1 MKRHARLNAL
11 LDAMAATGQV
21 DVDEIAG
28 QLNVSASTIRRDL
41 NHLTEQQLVTRTR
54 GGAVAAAVSYDL
66 PMRYKAPKQ
75 QAAKVRI
82 GQAAAKL
89 VGSNDIVALNGGT
102 TTTEVART
110 LAGRPATAGGGGGI
124 TIVTNAINIAG
135 ELTLRRHL
143 RLVMTGG
150 AVKPQSFEL
159 IGPFAMETLNQL
171 DLDVTIIGA
180 EAIDPAVGVK
190 AMDTDEAQIS
200 RLMTARARRVV
211 VAADSTKLHARG
223 FARVCTWDRVSVLV
237 TDTEAGSADL
247 NQIREA
253 GVDVITV

>member
-11 LDAMAATGQV
+11 LDAIAATGLL
-21 DVDEIAG
+21 DVDEMAAR
-28 QLNVSASTIRRDL
+28 LNVSASTIRRDL

-54 GGAVAAAVSYDL
+54 GGAVASAVSYDL

-89 VGSNDIVALNGGT
+89 IGPNDIVALNGGT

-110 LAGRPATAGGGGGI
+110 LAGRPAGTAAGGI

-135 ELTLRRHL
+135 ELTLRQHL

-159 IGPFAMETLNQL
+159 IGPYAMETLNQL

-180 EAIDPAVGVK
+180 EALDPAVGVK

-200 RLMTARARRVV
+200 RLMTTRARRVI
-211 VAADSTKLHARG
+211 VAADSTKLHGRG
-223 FARVCTWDRVSVLV
+223 FARVCTWADVSVLV
-237 TDTEAGSADL
+237 TDTDAGQADL
-247 NQIREA
+247 SQIRGA
-253 GVDVITV
+253 GVEIITV

>member
-21 DVDEIAG
+21 DVDEMAAR
-28 QLNVSASTIRRDL
+28 LRVSASTIRRDL

-54 GGAVAAAVSYDL
+54 GGAVASAVSYDL

-82 GQAAAKL
+82 GQAAARL
-89 VGSNDIVALNGGT
+89 VNAADIVALNGGT

-110 LAGRPATAGGGGGI
+110 LAGRPANPAAGGI

-159 IGPFAMETLNQL
+159 IGPFAMDTLNQL
-171 DLDVTIIGA
+171 DLDVAIIGA
-180 EAIDPAVGVK
+180 EALDPAVGVK
-190 AMDTDEAQIS
+190 AMDSDEAQIS

-211 VAADSTKLHARG
+211 VAADSSKLHARA
-223 FARVCTWDRVSVLV
+223 FARVCTWSQVSVLV
-237 TDTEAGSADL
+237 TDTDAGPEDL
-247 NQIREA
+247 NQIRGA
-253 GVDVITV
+253 GVEVITV